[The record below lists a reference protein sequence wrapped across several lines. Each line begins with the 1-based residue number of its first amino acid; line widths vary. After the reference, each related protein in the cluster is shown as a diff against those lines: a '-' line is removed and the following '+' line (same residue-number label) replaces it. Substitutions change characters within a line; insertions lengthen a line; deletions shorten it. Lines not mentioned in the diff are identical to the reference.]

1 MRHDSGDVQ
10 SDRKWSQPS
19 EFIRRAAK
27 AFGRG
32 DGHFRDVL
40 EALPVAIYTTDAA
53 GHITFYNEAAAALW
67 GHRPKLGDDQ
77 WCGSWKLYR
86 PDGSP
91 LRHDQ
96 CPMAVALKEGRAVRD
111 IEAIAERPDGSR
123 VPFLPFPTPLFDA
136 SGALV
141 GAVNMLMDLTDRKRA
156 ESYEQRLGAI
166 IESSDDAIVSKDLKG
181 IITSWNRGAERLFGY
196 AADEVVGQSITI
208 LIPPERL
215 DEETMVLDRIRRGER
230 IDHYET
236 VRRRKDGTAV
246 DISLTVSPVRD
257 AFGRIVG
264 ASKIARDITER
275 RRAQEQQELLVGEIK
290 HRIKNTLATVQAI
303 AMQTLRSASA
313 DERSAFIA
321 RLHAL
326 ANAHDL
332 LTLESWNRA
341 PLRDVVGRVLQP
353 FQEKHRERFLIEGHG
368 DLWLSANRS
377 VLLALVLHELATNA
391 VKYGALSNGSGRVR
405 VGWEVVPNGQPGR
418 MLLTWQESGGPPVK
432 PPEHKGFGSLLIE
445 RVVEAEL
452 GAARFDFLPQG
463 IVCTFEISL

>member
-1 MRHDSGDVQ
+1 MGHGFGDVQ
-10 SDRKWSQPS
+10 MNQKWP
-19 EFIRRAAK
+19 EPLIRAA
-27 AFGRG
+27 ADGLIRG
-32 DGHFRDVL
+32 DTYFREVL
-40 EALPVAIYTTDAA
+40 EALPVAVYTTDA
-53 GHITFYNEAAAALW
+53 GGRITFFNEAAAALW
-67 GHRPKLGDDQ
+67 GHRPKLGSDQ
-77 WCGSWKLYR
+77 WCGSWKLYW

-91 LRHDQ
+91 LAHDQ
-96 CPMAVALKEGRAVRD
+96 CPMAVSLREGRAVRD
-111 IEAIAERPDGSR
+111 IEAVAERPDGSR

-136 SGALV
+136 SGKLV
-141 GAVNMLMDLTDRKRA
+141 GAVNMLMELTDRKRA

-166 IESSDDAIVSKDLKG
+166 IESSDDAIVSKNLNG

-236 VRRRKDGTAV
+236 VRRRKDGASV

-257 AFGRIVG
+257 TVGRIVG

-303 AMQTLRSASA
+303 AMQTLRSASV

-341 PLRDVVGRVLQP
+341 PLRDVVGRVLKP
-353 FQEKHRERFLIEGHG
+353 FQEKHHERFLIDGHG

-391 VKYGALSNGSGRVR
+391 VKYGALSNGTGRVH
-405 VGWEVVPNGQPGR
+405 VGWEVVPNGPPGR
-418 MLLTWQESGGPPVK
+418 MMLTWQESGGPPVK

-452 GAARFDFLPQG
+452 GAARFDFRPQG
-463 IVCTFEISL
+463 VTCTFEISL

>member
-1 MRHDSGDVQ
+1 MGHGSGDVQ
-10 SDRKWSQPS
+10 MNQKWP
-19 EFIRRAAK
+19 EPLIRAA
-27 AFGRG
+27 ADGLIRG
-32 DGHFRDVL
+32 DTYFREVL
-40 EALPVAIYTTDAA
+40 EALPVAVYTTDAA
-53 GHITFYNEAAAALW
+53 GRITFFNEAAATLW
-67 GHRPKLGDDQ
+67 GHRPKLGSDQ
-77 WCGSWKLYR
+77 WCGSWKLYW

-91 LRHDQ
+91 LPHDE
-96 CPMAVALKEGRAVRD
+96 CPMAVSLREGRAVRD
-111 IEAIAERPDGSR
+111 IEAVAERPDGSR

-136 SGALV
+136 SGTLV
-141 GAVNMLMDLTDRKRA
+141 GAVNMLMELTDRKRA
-156 ESYEQRLGAI
+156 ESYEQRLSAI
-166 IESSDDAIVSKDLKG
+166 IESSDDAIVSKNLNG

-215 DEETMVLDRIRRGER
+215 DEETMVIDRIRRGER

-257 AFGRIVG
+257 AIGRIVG

-332 LTLESWNRA
+332 LTPESWNRA

-405 VGWEVVPNGQPGR
+405 VGWEVAPGGQPGR
-418 MLLTWQESGGPPVK
+418 MTLTWQESGGPPVK

-445 RVVEAEL
+445 RVVEGEL
-452 GAARFDFLPQG
+452 GAARFDFSPQG
-463 IVCTFEISL
+463 VTCTLEISL

>member
-10 SDRKWSQPS
+10 SDRKWSRPS

-27 AFGRG
+27 ALGKS
-32 DGHFRDVL
+32 DDYFRDVL

-53 GHITFYNEAAAALW
+53 GRITFYNETAVALW
-67 GHRPKLGDDQ
+67 GRRPTLGDDH

-91 LRHDQ
+91 LPHDE
-96 CPMAVALKEGRAVRD
+96 CPMAVTLKEGRPVRD
-111 IEAIAERPDGSR
+111 VEAVAERPDGSR

-141 GAVNMLMDLTDRKRA
+141 GAVNMLMDLSDRKRA
-156 ESYEQRLGAI
+156 EQYEQRLGAI
-166 IESSDDAIVSKDLKG
+166 VESSDDAIVSKNLNG

-196 AADEVVGQSITI
+196 ASDEVVGQSITI

-230 IDHYET
+230 IDHFET
-236 VRRRKDGTAV
+236 VRRRKDGSLV

-257 AFGRIVG
+257 AGGRIVG

-275 RRAQEQQELLVGEIK
+275 RRAQEQQELLIGEIK

-368 DLWLSANRS
+368 DLWLSADRS

-405 VGWEVVPNGQPGR
+405 VEWEVGSNGKAGR
-418 MLLTWQESGGPPVK
+418 IMLTWKESGGPPVK

-445 RVVEAEL
+445 RVVAAEL
-452 GAARFDFLPQG
+452 GAARFAFLPQG
-463 IVCTFEISL
+463 VTCTFEIAL